1 VGADRRGPLAA
12 FVVVAIIAAIL
23 LVTSV
28 RSQAAPWLDPEN
40 LPTSVVAGPVT
51 EPHLWGSVSERLD
64 QVVQDGVVLVH
75 KAASDAADSEDRT
88 TEALGASTS
97 LTTSAT
103 TTPPASATGTPQPV
117 GTPARHAGPRA
128 HHPAAMPNFGHGH
141 HAPQPSPEVQ
151 QPDSAGPS
159 SLASTSDLGRQ
170 DHGRH
175 LGWSHGHGHGAGAG
189 EKSARGHGRGHG
201 HAEDA
206 ASPGNYGASRDA
218 GDSED

>member
-51 EPHLWGSVSERLD
+51 EPHLWGSVGEHLD
-64 QVVQDGVVLVH
+64 QAVRDGVVLVH
-75 KAASDAADSEDRT
+75 KAASDASDSDDSS

-97 LTTSAT
+97 VTTTPTTSAAGT
-103 TTPPASATGTPQPV
+103 HQPIATH
-117 GTPARHAGPRA
+117 AHHAGPRL
-128 HHPAAMPNFGHGH
+128 HHPAAMPNPGHGH
-141 HAPQPSPEVQ
+141 DAPAPSADPTASLSPGSQDPE
-151 QPDSAGPS
+151 P
-159 SLASTSDLGRQ
+159 DLGRH

-175 LGWSHGHGHGAGAG
+175 LGWSHGHGHGAGAD
-189 EKSARGHGRGHG
+189 ETSASAHGHG
-201 HAEDA
+201 HGHDHAAED
-206 ASPGNYGASRDA
+206 SGDSGDS